1 MGLLYYGRVFLSMGP
16 KADFRFRQDMEGAE
30 ERVYMLKLKTT
41 KGGRERER
49 ERKGRIRR

>member
-1 MGLLYYGRVFLSMGP
+1 
-16 KADFRFRQDMEGAE
+16 MEGAE

-49 ERKGRIRR
+49 EREKVNGKGDGVSER